1 MQERLA
7 LAKKRSNE
15 AVGSLV
21 ASKKKALGV
30 TEAFAQAEDDEF
42 IIDDVASSSS
52 SSSSGSG
59 DDSDD
64 AKETIPRL
72 RQIFV
77 CSRKHSQL
85 QQVRLDK

>member
-52 SSSSGSG
+52 SSSGSG

-77 CSRKHSQL
+77 CSRTHSQL